1 MKRFALVVACTLLA
15 VNAVAAPKSCD
26 ELKDEIEARI
36 QANNVTSYTLEIV
49 TNDEVTDQ
57 NMVVGSC
64 ENGTKKIIYQRN
76 DR

>member
-1 MKRFALVVACTLLA
+1 MKRLIVALTCSLLA
-15 VNAVAAPKSCD
+15 TGALAAPKSCD

-49 TNDEVTDQ
+49 TNDEVRDQ

-64 ENGTKKIIYQRN
+64 EYGSKKIIYQNN

>member
-1 MKRFALVVACTLLA
+1 MKRLTVALTCSLLA
-15 VNAVAAPKSCD
+15 TGALAAPKSCD

-49 TNDEVTDQ
+49 TNDEVRDQ

-64 ENGTKKIIYQRN
+64 EYGSKKIIYQNN

>member
-1 MKRFALVVACTLLA
+1 MKRFALAVACTLLA

-49 TNDEVTDQ
+49 TNDEVQDPS
-57 NMVVGSC
+57 MVVGSC

>member
-1 MKRFALVVACTLLA
+1 MKHLLFALSLSMLA
-15 VNAVAAPKSCD
+15 GTALAAPKSCD

-36 QANNVTSYTLEIV
+36 QANNVNSYTLEIV
-49 TNDEVTDQ
+49 SNDEVKDP

-64 ENGTKKIIYQRN
+64 DNGTRKIIYQKN